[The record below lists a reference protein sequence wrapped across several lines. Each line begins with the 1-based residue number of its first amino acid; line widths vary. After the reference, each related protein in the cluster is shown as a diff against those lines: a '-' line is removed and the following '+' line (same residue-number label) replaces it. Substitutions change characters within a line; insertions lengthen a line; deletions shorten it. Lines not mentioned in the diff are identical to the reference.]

1 MSPRDTEAVVKRQE
15 QMGTLRPLHEIGV
28 VLSDVGE
35 DMRGLDVRDIS
46 GEKIGTVDEL
56 LVDDQEKQI
65 RLLVVG
71 MQGSPGLENVQ
82 VLIPVDTVVR
92 ITRAD
97 VYIRRTRRHV
107 AGAPPYDSRIL
118 DQQYLEAV
126 YAYYGYYPYWAP
138 RYSFPSFP
146 AFPNE

>member
-1 MSPRDTEAVVKRQE
+1 MKRQE
-15 QMGTLRPLHEIGV
+15 QVGALRPLHEIGV

-35 DMRGLDVRDIS
+35 DMMGLDVRDMN
-46 GEKIGTVDEL
+46 GGKIGTVDEL
-56 LVDDQEKQI
+56 LVDHQEKQI
-65 RLLVVG
+65 RILVVG
-71 MQGSPGLENVQ
+71 MQGTPGLEKVQ
-82 VLIPVDTVVR
+82 VLIPVDIVVR

-97 VYIRRTRRHV
+97 VYLRRTGRHV

-118 DQQYLEAV
+118 DQQYLETV